1 MPPPPPPVL
10 HAIPSPGAHNL
21 YAPSGSQAYYDQ
33 QNSCFVPPIQS
44 SETNNIRQHIPAYTP
59 PVVSAVQ
66 TPPSQSAPSCQPT
79 PNQIF
84 TNMFKP
90 DSASPASASQPAAP
104 PPTSSAPAPANSSTS
119 SGQQDPI
126 SLFFSMLQ
134 NACVAATSTQP
145 SSQIKDPEARMAK
158 ALEELR
164 ACPVK
169 VPEGLDDRD
178 AVLHAARFLGGPTC
192 SLQHQW
198 LLARE
203 IHGLDGVTPLSG
215 YDTDALGISGCVTS
229 RGWLE
234 IHNPA
239 NPHLKLK
246 YFSSSNVGS
255 TALSSRRFTLA
266 DGENSVDINES
277 FKELMHMEDLRS
289 AVHTLMKAMS
299 LALPWNY
306 SVSALESFLFGS
318 SYCADK
324 TSHWPNRAKELSDF
338 VDHVLHSNARR
349 WTTRQPFLDAT
360 TLRPVFETWV
370 ASRPAGRLVPSDTE
384 KEDQP
389 KTESSSWFSSWKRRG
404 NRGGKSS
411 NNNSNGSGGQSNS
424 GSSSHGSSGGGGG
437 SGGGGLSTARD
448 WSGSFRDLCRRYNS
462 HSGCSNSH
470 RNCTTGSNG
479 SGSRLFHFCSFKKGP
494 HKPCGGTHPE
504 VKHNK

>member
-1 MPPPPPPVL
+1 V
-10 HAIPSPGAHNL
+10 
-21 YAPSGSQAYYDQ
+21 
-33 QNSCFVPPIQS
+33 
-44 SETNNIRQHIPAYTP
+44 
-59 PVVSAVQ
+59 
-66 TPPSQSAPSCQPT
+66 
-79 PNQIF
+79 
-84 TNMFKP
+84 
-90 DSASPASASQPAAP
+90 
-104 PPTSSAPAPANSSTS
+104 
-119 SGQQDPI
+119 
-126 SLFFSMLQ
+126 
-134 NACVAATSTQP
+134 
-145 SSQIKDPEARMAK
+145 
-158 ALEELR
+158 
-164 ACPVK
+164 
-169 VPEGLDDRD
+169 
-178 AVLHAARFLGGPTC
+178 VLHAARFLGGPTC

-203 IHGLDGVTPLSG
+203 IHDLDGVTPLSG

-229 RGWLE
+229 HGWLE

-255 TALSSRRFTLA
+255 TALSSCRFFLA

-338 VDHVLHSNARR
+338 VDHVLHSKARR

-370 ASRPAGRLVPSDTE
+370 ASRPAGRLVATDTE

-389 KTESSSWFSSWKRRG
+389 KTESNSWKRHG

-411 NNNSNGSGGQSNS
+411 NNNSGSSWQSNS
-424 GSSSHGSSGGGGG
+424 GSSSHGSGGGGGG
-437 SGGGGLSTARD
+437 SGGGLSTARD
-448 WSGSFRDLCRRYNS
+448 WSGTFKDLCRRYNS
-462 HSGCSNSH
+462 HSGCPEFRANSMMAVQQKEKVRIIMNLSSPSGLCFNDAVDTDSLEKVH
-470 RNCTTGSNG
+470 MSTAKSFGFAILEYGRHARLWKLDMSDAYKNLPARPEDLRLQWFSWLQAFFVETQQAFGACTAVAAFDRLGNTIMTPAICATGIPRHLVFRTLGDGPVVTPAVSPDG
-479 SGSRLFHFCSFKKGP
+479 PRFC
-494 HKPCGGTHPE
+494 TE
-504 VKHNK
+504 Y

>member
-1 MPPPPPPVL
+1 
-10 HAIPSPGAHNL
+10 
-21 YAPSGSQAYYDQ
+21 
-33 QNSCFVPPIQS
+33 
-44 SETNNIRQHIPAYTP
+44 
-59 PVVSAVQ
+59 
-66 TPPSQSAPSCQPT
+66 
-79 PNQIF
+79 
-84 TNMFKP
+84 
-90 DSASPASASQPAAP
+90 
-104 PPTSSAPAPANSSTS
+104 
-119 SGQQDPI
+119 
-126 SLFFSMLQ
+126 
-134 NACVAATSTQP
+134 
-145 SSQIKDPEARMAK
+145 
-158 ALEELR
+158 
-164 ACPVK
+164 
-169 VPEGLDDRD
+169 
-178 AVLHAARFLGGPTC
+178 
-192 SLQHQW
+192 

-277 FKELMHMEDLRS
+277 FKELMHMEDLKS

-318 SYCADK
+318 TYCHDR

-349 WTTRQPFLDAT
+349 WATRQHFLDVT
-360 TLRPVFETWV
+360 TLRPIFETWV
-370 ASRPAGRLVPSDTE
+370 ASRPAGRLIATDTE

-389 KTESSSWFSSWKRRG
+389 KAESSNWNSWKRRG
-404 NRGGKSS
+404 SRGGKYNSY
-411 NNNSNGSGGQSNS
+411 NNNSNGGGGHSNS
-424 GSSSHGSSGGGGG
+424 NSSASGNGGGG
-437 SGGGGLSTARD
+437 SGGGLSTARD
-448 WSGSFRDLCRRYNS
+448 WSGTFKDLCRRYNS

-479 SGSRLFHFCSFKKGP
+479 SGTRLFHFCTYKKGP
-494 HKPCGGTHPE
+494 NKPCGGTHPE
-504 VKHNK
+504 VKHK